1 MKRLIMCVFVWAVG
15 LCCVSNSNAQTLS
28 VGLMDVDRPPY
39 FWKDGAG
46 RYQGL
51 FIELFETLSEESGIY
66 FSYQSLPQAR
76 IRLYMLAGRLDIE
89 PGVAPK
95 WRRKKGEEDVSVY
108 TDPFMMIEQVY
119 VVSGMK
125 NIEKPR
131 RSDLEGFKFCNVL
144 GFSKPARD
152 GKGDVQELLSES
164 QLLGMLDKGRCDYA
178 TLPHDVLN
186 YLQRTG
192 TYSVTHSEPFIRF
205 ALRLRLHKRHKNL
218 VPVLNEALNKMK
230 QDGRLAKILED
241 YQYMY

>member
-15 LCCVSNSNAQTLS
+15 LCCVSDLNAQTLS

-39 FWKDGAG
+39 FWKDDG

-51 FIELFETLSEESGIY
+51 FIEVLEALSKESGIS

-76 IRLYMLAGRLDIE
+76 IRLYMLAGRLDVE
-89 PGVAPK
+89 PGIAPK
-95 WRRKKGEEDVSVY
+95 WRRKKGEAEVSVY
-108 TDPFMMIEQVY
+108 TDSFMTIEQVY

-125 NIEKPR
+125 NIEKPK
-131 RSDLEGFKFCNVL
+131 RSDLAGFKFCNVL

-152 GKGDVQELLSES
+152 GKENIQELLSES

-178 TLPHDVLN
+178 TLPLDVLN

-192 TYSVTHSEPFIRF
+192 NYSVTHSEPFIRF
-205 ALRLRLHKRHKNL
+205 ALRLRLHQRHKDL
-218 VPVLNEALNKMK
+218 VPVLNEALTKMK
-230 QDGRLAKILED
+230 QNGRLAKILED
-241 YQYMY
+241 YQYIY